1 VINLLVQRDRL
12 VRRTARLSG
21 LSFTAL
27 SAVCILIPGAVPGS
41 RLIAVITLFLVL
53 AFCQVVA
60 GFQPSLGWQFGT
72 IASGIAAIISIR
84 IVSETAPTAAAI
96 AAIQILGAAAIGS
109 VAIVLTMSRRR
120 IAILLGSFSGVLA
133 VVYLAT
139 SNWENPLRTVGLV
152 VVGWTLSSIVG
163 LWILAGV
170 PNAHSRITSIGLA
183 HQAQRRASELEAQRR
198 QSARLLHD
206 TVLSTLTLLAHAGV
220 GVSPKALRQQA
231 AEDSELLRQ
240 LRMGGSPAP
249 LSSGEYNLEQT
260 GVIALGTTLTAVK
273 HKFGRLG
280 LAVSWHGSGEIHL
293 QPAARDALLLA
304 LAECLENV
312 RRHSGVAEAS
322 VTIIEDE
329 ATVTAM
335 VTDAGIGFVLADVD
349 STRLGFSESIVAR
362 LRDAGGHARVFAAVG
377 AGTTVVLE
385 VPR

>member
-1 VINLLVQRDRL
+1 MINLLVQRDRL

-41 RLIAVITLFLVL
+41 RLIAVITLFLIL

-60 GFQPSLGWQFGT
+60 GFQPSLGWQLGT
-72 IASGIAAIISIR
+72 IASGIAVIMTIS

-96 AAIQILGAAAIGS
+96 AAIESLGAAAIGS

-120 IAILLGSFSGVLA
+120 IAILLGSFFTVLA
-133 VVYLAT
+133 FTYLAT
-139 SNWENPLRTVGLV
+139 FNWENPLRTVGLV
-152 VVGWTLSSIVG
+152 VVGWILSSIVG

-170 PNAHSRITSIGLA
+170 PSAQRRITSIGLA

-206 TVLSTLTLLAHAGV
+206 TVLSTLTLLAHSGV
-220 GVSPKALRQQA
+220 GVSPEALRQQS

-260 GVIALGTTLTAVK
+260 KTVALGTTLTAMK
-273 HKFGRLG
+273 HKFGRMG
-280 LAVSWHGSGEIHL
+280 LTVHWHGSGEIHL
-293 QPAARDALLLA
+293 QPVTREALLLA

-312 RRHSGVAEAS
+312 RRHSGSTEAS

-329 ATVTAM
+329 TSVKAM

-349 STRLGFSESIVAR
+349 SARLGFSESIVAR
-362 LRDAGGHARVFAAVG
+362 LRDVGGHARVFSAVG